1 VAPPDDSSEPKPR
14 ASAAR
19 GSAKRALPTTIGR
32 YEVARVI
39 GSGAMGRVYLAH
51 DPVLDR
57 DVAVKV
63 LRDDLRIPD
72 DVRDGLTVRMRHEAR
87 AAARVAHPN
96 LVTLHDMGEDP
107 EVGLFLVFEQVVGP
121 TLKERVAQ
129 GPMPAREASELARQ
143 LGTALSYAHRAGIL
157 HRDVKPENIML
168 AETGSKLTDFGIARI
183 PDSTLTHQG
192 GLLGTPAYSA
202 PETFRAGKFSPE
214 SDQFSLAASLYEAI
228 AGKRAFPG
236 DDAVSVAGRIA
247 AGPPEPIARAT
258 GHSVHV
264 DEVLARA
271 MAKEP
276 KDRFPSCDAFGEALA
291 RALAGHAAL
300 ESMLAPPGVGG
311 RARRGCHALAPAR
324 GPRRTLAAGG
334 HRRHRRA
341 AHARAAVAR
350 CAPRERD
357 QPPDGAQRG
366 GVRFGPQRAERAAQS
381 TSFELPRAAF
391 CATCALRGDPQL
403 ACELGHLAIAR
414 CGRVAPCPTAAPA
427 RARRATG
434 GP

>member
-311 RARRGCHALAPAR
+311 ARGAAATPSLPPEAPGGRSLQVAIGAIVVLLTLALLWRAALRASETSPPTAPSAAVSASARSEPSAPPSRLRSSSPAR
-324 GPRRTLAAGG
+324 PSARPAPSGETPSSPASSATSSSPDAG
-334 HRRHRRA
+334 A
-341 AHARAAVAR
+341 L
-350 CAPRERD
+350 PL
-357 QPPDGAQRG
+357 PDGGASSG
-366 GVRFGPQRAERAAQS
+366 SAS
-381 TSFELPRAAF
+381 
-391 CATCALRGDPQL
+391 D
-403 ACELGHLAIAR
+403 
-414 CGRVAPCPTAAPA
+414 
-427 RARRATG
+427 G

>member
-311 RARRGCHALAPAR
+311 ARGAAATPSLPPEAPGGRSLQVAIGAIVVLLTLALLWRAALRASETSPPTAPSAAVSASARSEPSAPPSRPRSSSPAR
-324 GPRRTLAAGG
+324 PSARPAPSGETPSSPASSATSPSPDAG
-334 HRRHRRA
+334 A
-341 AHARAAVAR
+341 L
-350 CAPRERD
+350 PL
-357 QPPDGAQRG
+357 PDGGASSG
-366 GVRFGPQRAERAAQS
+366 SAS
-381 TSFELPRAAF
+381 
-391 CATCALRGDPQL
+391 D
-403 ACELGHLAIAR
+403 
-414 CGRVAPCPTAAPA
+414 
-427 RARRATG
+427 G

>member
-1 VAPPDDSSEPKPR
+1 M
-14 ASAAR
+14 
-19 GSAKRALPTTIGR
+19 
-32 YEVARVI
+32 I

-236 DDAVSVAGRIA
+236 DDAVSVAARIA

-271 MAKEP
+271 MAKES

-311 RARRGCHALAPAR
+311 ASGAAATPSLPPEAPGGRSLQVAIGAIVVLLTLALLWRAALRASETSPPTAPSAAVSASARSEPSAVPNRPRSSSPAR
-324 GPRRTLAAGG
+324 PSARPAPSGETPAPPASSATSSSPDAG
-334 HRRHRRA
+334 
-341 AHARAAVAR
+341 AV
-350 CAPRERD
+350 PL
-357 QPPDGAQRG
+357 PDGGA
-366 GVRFGPQRAERAAQS
+366 
-381 TSFELPRAAF
+381 TSGSAS
-391 CATCALRGDPQL
+391 D
-403 ACELGHLAIAR
+403 
-414 CGRVAPCPTAAPA
+414 
-427 RARRATG
+427 G